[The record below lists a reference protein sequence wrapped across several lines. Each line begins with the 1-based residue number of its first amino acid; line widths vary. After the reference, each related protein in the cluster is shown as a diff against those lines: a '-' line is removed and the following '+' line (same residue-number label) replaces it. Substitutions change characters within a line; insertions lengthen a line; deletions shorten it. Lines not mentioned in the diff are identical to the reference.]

1 MICFV
6 GLRGI
11 IDSCEYLL
19 NYVTRVHVQEA
30 HINLTGLSVVQ
41 HLSDGWA
48 WFENVVHMEVG
59 GAMTKLEGGLV
70 TRLVEQEEV
79 G

>member
-1 MICFV
+1 MLFCKLVI
-6 GLRGI
+6 LGI
-11 IDSCEYLL
+11 IDLYEYLL
-19 NYVTRVHVQEA
+19 NYGTRVHVQEA

-70 TRLVEQEEV
+70 TGLV
-79 G
+79 